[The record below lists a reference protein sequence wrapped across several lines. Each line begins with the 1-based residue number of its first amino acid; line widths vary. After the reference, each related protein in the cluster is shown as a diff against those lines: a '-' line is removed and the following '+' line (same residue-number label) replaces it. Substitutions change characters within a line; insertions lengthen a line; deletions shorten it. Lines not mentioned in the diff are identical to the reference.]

1 MKNSKRNVILAIL
14 FLIPFSFIWFLNRMS
29 DGTITELT
37 IESNEYSRIDK
48 PFENVDVP
56 VNVFTVYP
64 DSDQVFTTWSG
75 SKVHVPAHC
84 FIDKKGEPIKD
95 SVQIVFKE
103 YHRSADIICSGIP
116 MQNEGS
122 DAIME
127 TAGMF
132 EISGTYN
139 GSELEF
145 QEGKE
150 IEVDLV
156 SFNEGNDF
164 NFFELEKNSCQ
175 WKDLGTNIPVENME
189 KTVALK
195 QLDQQISDE
204 LLPFKNKK
212 SLKTNQ
218 YFDFQL
224 DYSSYPELAP
234 FKNVVWMI
242 SDAKHKMDDL
252 FREEWDSIQLNQT
265 RKGYYSLALYHSS
278 EILQMTIMPVLE
290 GDDYDLAL
298 QQFNQQTQ
306 GQRNEIIQKINE
318 KRQRVESMANIRR
331 LAKINKMGVF
341 NFDIWK
347 ALEFDKCRSEILVD
361 NQVVTD
367 EEMKGT
373 RFFVIDQEQKYVIY
387 YNLKTIKDNFVYD
400 PHKKS
405 TVLAILKDG
414 SIAFVDWTVLEEHS
428 KSAKKSTITLDF
440 QNSKQSIN
448 TTADVQQIIDNIFV
462 G

>member
-1 MKNSKRNVILAIL
+1 
-14 FLIPFSFIWFLNRMS
+14 
-29 DGTITELT
+29 
-37 IESNEYSRIDK
+37 
-48 PFENVDVP
+48 
-56 VNVFTVYP
+56 
-64 DSDQVFTTWSG
+64 
-75 SKVHVPAHC
+75 
-84 FIDKKGEPIKD
+84 
-95 SVQIVFKE
+95 
-103 YHRSADIICSGIP
+103 
-116 MQNEGS
+116 
-122 DAIME
+122 
-127 TAGMF
+127 
-132 EISGTYN
+132 
-139 GSELEF
+139 
-145 QEGKE
+145 
-150 IEVDLV
+150 
-156 SFNEGNDF
+156 
-164 NFFELEKNSCQ
+164 
-175 WKDLGTNIPVENME
+175 ME

-195 QLDQQISDE
+195 QLDQQMSDE

-252 FREEWDSIQLNQT
+252 FREKWDSIQLNQT
-265 RKGYYSLALYHSS
+265 KTGYYSLELYHSS

-298 QQFNQQTQ
+298 QQFNLQTQ

-361 NQVVTD
+361 NQIATD

-373 RFFVIDQEQKYVIY
+373 RFFVLDQEQKYVIY
-387 YNLKTIKDNFVYD
+387 YDLKTIKNNFVYD

-414 SIAFVDWTVLEEHS
+414 SIAFVDWTVLEEH
-428 KSAKKSTITLDF
+428 
-440 QNSKQSIN
+440 
-448 TTADVQQIIDNIFV
+448 
-462 G
+462 